1 VAAVH
6 FSEVITVSKGLGAP
20 QRQIKEVLAI
30 LWASRSPT
38 RFDEIAVCLLLRHP
52 GADDIWFER
61 SARRALDGLL
71 RRGDVVVVG
80 GIGTSR
86 SPRSFLCVEDFAT
99 LCSRRPP
106 RTTAEAKVLAAEVFD
121 SPIFAPTIPGVVQY
135 ARARRRRR

>member
-1 VAAVH
+1 MGLVH
-6 FSEVITVSKGLGAP
+6 FSEVISVKRSGLASGRDQGGAVDP
-20 QRQIKEVLAI
+20 VAAGRRRGLTK
-30 LWASRSPT
+30 SP
-38 RFDEIAVCLLLRHP
+38 FACSSRHP

-106 RTTAEAKVLAAEVFD
+106 RTTAEAKVLAAEVLD